1 MSKRVILGSDA
12 RTNLVEGIDILA
24 DAVVSTLGPN
34 GRNVVISNPQGVPQS
49 TKDGVTVA
57 KSITLSDPN
66 QELGVQLVKQA
77 AIKTAEKA
85 GDGTT
90 TSTLLAREMVKAGLN
105 ALNNNENAVQIKRDI
120 DLTVEKVVNNLKN
133 NISEDISGEEQ
144 LEQIATI
151 SANNDP
157 ETGKLISTA
166 IDKVGLEGV
175 VHIEESR
182 TGETYLETV
191 EGLQFERGYKSPYF
205 VTNNSN
211 MTATLDNP
219 LILIADQKL
228 TQVKELLPVLEAV
241 SAQAKSLL
249 IIAEDIDNEALATL
263 IVNKMRGTMK
273 VCAVKAPDFGDRRK
287 LVLEDIA
294 ITTGGVVFDKQKGM
308 KLDKFSWEWFGEA
321 RTVTIEKEQTTIV
334 DGKGGI
340 EPIEARIE
348 ELQQQINKAT
358 TPFEIEKLQERL
370 AKFTGGVAIIHVGGN
385 TETEMKE
392 KKDRVDDALHATKA
406 AIEEGIVPG
415 GGTALLY
422 ASNGLKADTTGAQIV
437 IEACAKPFNQILVN
451 AGFDNVKGQILADQ
465 LCNSGDDAWAGYNIK
480 TDKVVN
486 MKEAGIIDPTKVA
499 RTALQNAASVAGTV
513 LLTECTVVDEPSD
526 EPKQPQIDPSMM
538 GMM

>member
-1 MSKRVILGSDA
+1 MSKQVILGSDA
-12 RTNLVEGIDILA
+12 RTNLVKGIDILA

-120 DLTVEKVVNNLKN
+120 DSTVEEVVNNLRN

-166 IDKVGLEGV
+166 IEKVGLEGV

-406 AIEEGIVPG
+406 AIEEGIIPG

-422 ASNGLKADTTGAQIV
+422 ASSGLEDKTTGAKIV
-437 IEACAKPFNQILVN
+437 IQACSKPFNQILVN
-451 AGFDNVKGQILADQ
+451 AGFDKVKGQILADN
-465 LCNSGDDAWAGYNIK
+465 LTNSGNDAWAGFDIK

-499 RTALQNAASVAGTV
+499 RTALENAASVAGTV
-513 LLTECTVVDEPSD
+513 LLTECTVVDEPS
-526 EPKQPQIDPSMM
+526 EESTQQQIDPMM